1 MNKKTPIK
9 DSFAVS
15 AFKSLMSVA
24 MHTIYRLDIK
34 NLNVPETGRLILT
47 ANHVSFVDAVLL
59 ASKIKRPVRF
69 IVYYKIYDN
78 PLLKPFFKATRSIPI
93 AGAREDAQILRKAL
107 DDIAEALE
115 NDEAIFIFP
124 EGKIT
129 YDGELNEFK
138 PGIEMI
144 NKRTPSP
151 VYPIVLKGLWGSHF
165 SRNKNK
171 PFFGKLFSKISIV
184 GGDLIESKD
193 VDRKR
198 LYEITKSMLES

>member
-1 MNKKTPIK
+1 
-9 DSFAVS
+9 V
-15 AFKSLMSVA
+15 V
-24 MHTIYRLDIK
+24 
-34 NLNVPETGRLILT
+34 
-47 ANHVSFVDAVLL
+47 
-59 ASKIKRPVRF
+59 
-69 IVYYKIYDN
+69 
-78 PLLKPFFKATRSIPI
+78 
-93 AGAREDAQILRKAL
+93 LRKAL
-107 DDIAEALE
+107 DDIALALE

-165 SRNKNK
+165 SRDKSK
-171 PFFGKLFSKISIV
+171 PVLGKLFSKITLI

-193 VDRKR
+193 VSKDYLYDVTKR
-198 LYEITKSMLES
+198 MLES